1 MATITVL
8 VFPPSESWSSRVSFE
23 SRYGMCCDLPS
34 TRAEMQLPRAES
46 ERLIFVASLSR
57 SPVACVFDCR
67 SEPARST
74 RLSLPMRMPLEPS
87 SRVSQLSTVMV

>member
-1 MATITVL
+1 MATITVF

-34 TRAEMQLPRAES
+34 TNAEITLPKADK

-57 SPVACVFDCR
+57 SPLACVFDCR
-67 SEPARST
+67 SLPARST
-74 RLSLPMRMPLEPS
+74 RLSFPIRILDEPS
-87 SRVSQLSTVMV
+87 GRCSHDSTVIV